1 MEDNEIKITET
12 VHDEAENGAAA
23 DGIIPEH
30 FAEENQDIILD
41 DPAENENVVYEAEVD
56 ADGEVLL
63 EEKKA
68 DETETDSAA
77 EGPEE
82 QEDSRLPAEAETV
95 PADVSP
101 EQKEEIPEA
110 GPVTVVGVRFRAA
123 GKIYYFSP
131 GPLQV
136 RTGMHV
142 IAETAKGTDYG
153 TIASAP
159 ISLLNSQLKQP
170 LRPVLRIA
178 TAEDDARNDENR
190 EKEKKAFKICQEK
203 IEKHGLE
210 MKLISAEYS
219 FDGSKI
225 MFFFTADGRIDFRD
239 LVKDLAGVFRTR
251 IELRQIGVRD
261 ETRNLGGYG
270 ICGRP
275 LCCASYLSDFIPV
288 SIKMA
293 KEQNLSLNPAKISG
307 VCGRL
312 MCCLKNEED
321 TYEELNRS
329 LPGNGDEVEGNDGL
343 RGEVISVDVL
353 RQTIRIIVE
362 VNDEKE
368 IHQYGVGE
376 FTIIRKR
383 RRGAPRTTLKRDN
396 DSRNGEHAGR
406 PGHPEGRGNET
417 AENGKNGQEN
427 GGGNNAGRRGRR
439 EPFGRDRSGGRNGD
453 RAVPADAQEH
463 TERPENADRPERPEN
478 TSRPER
484 PDRPEGRS
492 RRHGRH
498 GGRNENA
505 AAGVQPAAE
514 NRTDGAPAGNAE

>member
-1 MEDNEIKITET
+1 MEDNEIKITAT
-12 VHDEAENGAAA
+12 VHDEAENGASA
-23 DGIIPEH
+23 DGIIPEN
-30 FAEENQDIILD
+30 FAEENQDVILD
-41 DPAENENVVYEAEVD
+41 DPAENENIVYEAEVD

-63 EEKKA
+63 EEKNA
-68 DETETDSAA
+68 DEAETEPAA
-77 EGPEE
+77 EE
-82 QEDSRLPAEAETV
+82 QEDGRLPAEAETV
-95 PADVSP
+95 TAEVPPDK
-101 EQKEEIPEA
+101 QKETPDA

-131 GPLQV
+131 GALQV

-178 TAEDDARNDENR
+178 TAEDDTRNEENR

-406 PGHPEGRGNET
+406 PGRPEGRGNET
-417 AENGKNGQEN
+417 AEAGKNGQEDSS
-427 GGGNNAGRRGRR
+427 GDRAGRRGRR
-439 EPFGRDRSGGRNGD
+439 DYSGHDRSGSRNAD
-453 RAVPADAQEH
+453 RPVPAGVQEH
-463 TERPENADRPERPEN
+463 AENADRPERPEN
-478 TSRPER
+478 ANRPER
-484 PDRPEGRS
+484 PDRPEGRP
-492 RRHGRH
+492 RRHGRR
-498 GGRNENA
+498 GGRNENT
-505 AAGVQPAAE
+505 AAGAQPAAE